1 MKQVGILR
9 PQGLGSVSA
18 PYRSEDGQATI
29 EYILILA
36 VAVGL
41 FMAFVR
47 ASGRLQIEQKIMR
60 PLTEDF
66 AHAYRL
72 GHPQARARD
81 EEGGPN
87 LIARDRDKVRLF
99 LNPKPE

>member
-1 MKQVGILR
+1 MKRGGVHR
-9 PQGLGSVSA
+9 PSA
-18 PYRSEDGQATI
+18 PALASGAQQSQDGQATI